1 MCKHSLLTHSRGW
14 GRSPAQSW
22 ATRFIY
28 THSWECGRSP
38 AQSQATRFHLS
49 QVFRLLNDRQEIAAI
64 MVNFFRYKHNYNQA
78 PFSLVV
84 FSKISCYLSQHLMA
98 YLQGHDH
105 IPCPIFQRHDGSPL
119 PLSVFCEKH
128 SLYIEAASN
137 STNKGMSDA
146 QIRTMGV
153 GSPIPF

>member
-1 MCKHSLLTHSRGW
+1 
-14 GRSPAQSW
+14 
-22 ATRFIY
+22 
-28 THSWECGRSP
+28 
-38 AQSQATRFHLS
+38 
-49 QVFRLLNDRQEIAAI
+49 
-64 MVNFFRYKHNYNQA
+64 
-78 PFSLVV
+78 
-84 FSKISCYLSQHLMA
+84 MA

-119 PLSVFCEKH
+119 PLSVFYKN

-137 STNKGMSDA
+137 STDKGMSDA